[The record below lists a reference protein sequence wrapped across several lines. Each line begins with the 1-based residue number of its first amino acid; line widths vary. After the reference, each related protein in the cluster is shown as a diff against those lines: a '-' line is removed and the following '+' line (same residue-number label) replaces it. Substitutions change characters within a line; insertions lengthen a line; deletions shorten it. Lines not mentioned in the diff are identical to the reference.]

1 MVSGKGKRS
10 QQKRKTRQMIGCF
23 PVHAKFV
30 LSTSFCY
37 TPSHLSVLLS
47 WGGVESSQLIRGV
60 YPKADV
66 LNRLIGK
73 FVDGILVMAAGN
85 LLPPVGWLAGLA
97 YILIGDGFAG
107 GRSIGKRLT
116 GLQTV
121 NLRTQDVAGFKESI
135 IRNLPVAAAY
145 LLFLLPYVG
154 WMAAAGIIAFE
165 GLLIIGNEQGL
176 RLGDEV
182 AHTQV
187 LQSGQLDVRD

>member
-1 MVSGKGKRS
+1 
-10 QQKRKTRQMIGCF
+10 
-23 PVHAKFV
+23 
-30 LSTSFCY
+30 
-37 TPSHLSVLLS
+37 
-47 WGGVESSQLIRGV
+47 
-60 YPKADV
+60 
-66 LNRLIGK
+66 
-73 FVDGILVMAAGN
+73 MAAGN

>member
-1 MVSGKGKRS
+1 
-10 QQKRKTRQMIGCF
+10 
-23 PVHAKFV
+23 
-30 LSTSFCY
+30 
-37 TPSHLSVLLS
+37 
-47 WGGVESSQLIRGV
+47 VESSQLIRGV